1 MSSVLYDAPGPR
13 ARRRQLIGSI
23 IGGLAVL
30 ALIGWAVKKL
40 ADQGIFDYERWEIFE
55 DPELWETLIEGL
67 WATLKVAL
75 VGGVLALLLGAVLTA
90 LRLSG
95 TRWLA
100 WPARVWI
107 ELFRGLPVLLLMLF
121 PLVIWTDLTAY
132 MGAVIGLTLYNG
144 AVIAEILRAGVR
156 ALPGGQ
162 KEAGLALGLTPMAT
176 LRRIELPQ
184 AVRIM
189 LPSLV
194 SQLVVLLKDSSLAYI
209 IAYPELLRT
218 VQQMANFYGN
228 FYLFP
233 IFFVAAGM
241 YVTVNLIFSQTAAY
255 MVRRGNR
262 KAASAPVDVGAGVGG
277 ATGTGAGI

>member
-1 MSSVLYDAPGPR
+1 MSSVLFDAPGPR
-13 ARRRQLIGSI
+13 ARRRHLIGSI
-23 IGGLAVL
+23 IGGLGLL
-30 ALIGWAVKKL
+30 ALFGWAYLKL
-40 ADQGIFDYERWEIFE
+40 DEQGIFDYERWEIFE
-55 DPELWETLIEGL
+55 DPELWETLAEGL

-75 VGGVLALLLGAVLTA
+75 LAGVLALLLGAVLTA

-100 WPARVWI
+100 WPARVFT
-107 ELFRGLPVLLLMLF
+107 ELFRGLPVLLLMYF

-132 MGAVIGLTLYNG
+132 AGAVIGLTLYNG

-156 ALPGGQ
+156 ALPSGQ
-162 KEAGLALGLTPMAT
+162 KEAGLAIGLTHLAA

-189 LPSLV
+189 LPTLV
-194 SQLVVLLKDSSLAYI
+194 SQLVVLLKDTSLAYI

-233 IFFVAAGM
+233 IFFVAAAM
-241 YVTVNLIFSQTAAY
+241 YIAVNLAFSQTAAY
-255 MVRRGNR
+255 LARRGNR
-262 KAASAPVDVGAGVGG
+262 KAAIALKGRA
-277 ATGTGAGI
+277 A

>member
-13 ARRRQLIGSI
+13 ARRRQLIASI

-55 DPELWETLIEGL
+55 DPELWETLLEGL

-75 VGGVLALLLGAVLTA
+75 LGGVLAVLLGAVLTA

-162 KEAGLALGLTPMAT
+162 REAGLAIGLTPMAT
-176 LRRIELPQ
+176 LRRVEFPQ

-189 LPSLV
+189 LPSLI

-233 IFFVAAGM
+233 IFFVAAAM

-255 MVRRGNR
+255 LVRRGNR
-262 KAASAPVDVGAGVGG
+262 KASAAPVDVGAGVGG
-277 ATGTGAGI
+277 ATGTGAML